1 MSGEVL
7 PSNDGAAGEEPDV
20 ARKAFRQRTTV
31 LDFQDSFTAIEKC
44 CKPVIAA
51 VHGGCIGG
59 GVDLITACDIRFC
72 TTDAYFVVK
81 EVDIALAADVG
92 TLQRLPKIVGND
104 SLVREL
110 CYTARKMPSDEALR
124 FGLVSRVVDTRDACI
139 AAAVETASLIASK
152 SPIGIVGTK
161 INLNFSRDH
170 STASSLDYVA
180 TWNMAM
186 LQTEDLPKA
195 AAASLARGEPA
206 AFAKL

>member
-92 TLQRLPKIVGND
+92 TLQRLPK
-104 SLVREL
+104 
-110 CYTARKMPSDEALR
+110 
-124 FGLVSRVVDTRDACI
+124 VSV
-139 AAAVETASLIASK
+139 
-152 SPIGIVGTK
+152 
-161 INLNFSRDH
+161 
-170 STASSLDYVA
+170 
-180 TWNMAM
+180 
-186 LQTEDLPKA
+186 
-195 AAASLARGEPA
+195 
-206 AFAKL
+206 